1 MGKQERALDSV
12 QVAASAAR
20 KKTLFSTTLSS
31 LTDVSPIVMDAYA
44 ALVFLRICTNDGG
57 CVNMHA
63 AGASR
68 VPHFHAS
75 SPPSPSHDAH
85 RLVDPSAICASNRL
99 KHPGSASVVPQSLG
113 VIPPALHA
121 SHRRRVRSC
130 GPCAGIKSTVM
141 SNERTQHDLA
151 SRVPQVAAEP
161 CPCLQPAHRV
171 KRFPVTRL
179 ISFVSFPP
187 LVFS

>member
-1 MGKQERALDSV
+1 
-12 QVAASAAR
+12 
-20 KKTLFSTTLSS
+20 
-31 LTDVSPIVMDAYA
+31 MDAYA